1 MTFSYPDF
9 LYFMLLAIIQGITEF
24 LPVSS
29 SGHLVLLPKFINRN
43 DQGLSI
49 DVAAHVG
56 TLVAVMIYVRSDL
69 IKMTITLKNKALNTF
84 KTGAYT
90 PIDEQSLKLCK
101 LLIIAT
107 IPVIIAG
114 FLISLFEPDI
124 LRLIQTVAISNIIF
138 AAFLWHSDRTISSKY
153 SMARMSLK
161 EAIVIGILQILAFI
175 PGTSRSG
182 ITMTAGRYLGFER
195 TVAARFS
202 LLLSIPVILGA
213 GFLQSLKLIQ
223 QENYTIGSSAIF
235 VAVISC
241 IVALI
246 AIHGMMLWL
255 KRANFGIFV
264 LYRISLGVLILAIS
278 L

>member
-1 MTFSYPDF
+1 MSFSYPDL
-9 LYFMLLAIIQGITEF
+9 LYFLLLALIQGITEF

-29 SGHLVLLPKFINRN
+29 SGHLVLLPTFVNRS
-43 DQGLSI
+43 DHGLSI

-56 TLVAVMIYVRSDL
+56 TLIAVMIYVRSDL
-69 IKMTITLKNKALNTF
+69 IKMSVALKNTAHNTLR
-84 KTGAYT
+84 TEAYT
-90 PIDEQSLKLCK
+90 PIDEQSLNLFK
-101 LLIIAT
+101 LLIVAT
-107 IPVIIAG
+107 IPVIVAG
-114 FLISLFEPDI
+114 FLISFFEPNI
-124 LRLIQTVAISNIIF
+124 LRLVQTVAISNIIF
-138 AAFLWHSDRTISSKY
+138 AAFLWHSDHTIAIKH
-153 SMARMSLK
+153 SMARINIK
-161 EAIVIGILQILAFI
+161 EALVIGILQMLAFI

-182 ITMTAGRYLGFER
+182 ITMTAARYLGFER

-213 GFLQSLKLIQ
+213 GFLQTLKLIQ
-223 QENYTIGSSAIF
+223 QENSSIGISAIF

-255 KRANFGIFV
+255 KRANFRIFV
-264 LYRISLGVLILAIS
+264 FYRIALGVLILAIS

>member
-9 LYFMLLAIIQGITEF
+9 LYFLLLAIIQGITEF

-29 SGHLVLLPKFINRN
+29 SGHLVLLPKFINHN

-69 IKMTITLKNKALNTF
+69 TKMTITLKNKALNTF
-84 KTGAYT
+84 KTEAYK
-90 PIDEQSLKLCK
+90 PIDEQSLKICK

-107 IPVIIAG
+107 IPVLIAG

-153 SMARMSLK
+153 SMDRMSLK
-161 EAIVIGILQILAFI
+161 EAIVIGFVQILAFI

-223 QENYTIGSSAIF
+223 QENYSIGSSAIF

-255 KRANFGIFV
+255 KRANFRIFV